1 MNKKL
6 ETTKLAVFEDK
17 AIRKTWFNNE
27 WWFVINDIIAAL
39 ADSINPSDYFKKM
52 KRRDKELAKLLIQG
66 GGQIVPPL
74 MLEVIT
80 AGGKQKMYCWHTEG
94 IFRLVQSIPSSK
106 AEPFKMCLHRLA
118 KSALMKSKTQSL
130 LKNA

>member
-1 MNKKL
+1 
-6 ETTKLAVFEDK
+6 
-17 AIRKTWFNNE
+17 
-27 WWFVINDIIAAL
+27 
-39 ADSINPSDYFKKM
+39 M
-52 KRRDKELAKLLIQG
+52 KRRDTELAKLLTQG

-106 AEPFKMCLHRLA
+106 AEPFKLWLA
-118 KSALMKSKTQSL
+118 KVGYERIQEIENPELATKRTRMLYK
-130 LKNA
+130 LKGPKIAKITGATVYNINQIEDIANFSI